1 MEYNN
6 QSNDDIWQCVRN
18 SLFFVF
24 YLNHWINY
32 FSRKDQGS
40 KIEKLALQPSKP
52 IKIRR
57 DGTFL
62 SQFFAKNYQCFVY
75 DYYSFYLLQ
84 FPFVL
89 P

>member
-6 QSNDDIWQCVRN
+6 QSNDDIWQRVRN

-52 IKIRR
+52 H
-57 DGTFL
+57 
-62 SQFFAKNYQCFVY
+62 
-75 DYYSFYLLQ
+75 
-84 FPFVL
+84 
-89 P
+89 